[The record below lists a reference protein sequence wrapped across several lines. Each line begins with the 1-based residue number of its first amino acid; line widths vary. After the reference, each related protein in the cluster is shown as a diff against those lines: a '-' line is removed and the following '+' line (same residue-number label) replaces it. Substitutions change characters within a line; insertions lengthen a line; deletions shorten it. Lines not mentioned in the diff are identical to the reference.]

1 MQLDSKNIREFEK
14 RFDTF
19 CMFVM
24 IFTKLLFEMFSLQK
38 ITSVLVDAISIGD
51 LMYHLELMIK
61 DLRLMDW
68 LVQKML
74 CVCHNQWISKFW
86 VNHKYVWFMFLLH
99 ILCNYFSDFETSSIS
114 RMWWYLEFEFF
125 LRLWIDLWN
134 WWSIHNLINK
144 HGPFVNDFAKFIKKC
159 LVLNLLLMVQLED
172 FGWFLNVEF

>member
-61 DLRLMDW
+61 DLRLMD
-68 LVQKML
+68 
-74 CVCHNQWISKFW
+74 
-86 VNHKYVWFMFLLH
+86 
-99 ILCNYFSDFETSSIS
+99 
-114 RMWWYLEFEFF
+114 
-125 LRLWIDLWN
+125 
-134 WWSIHNLINK
+134 
-144 HGPFVNDFAKFIKKC
+144 
-159 LVLNLLLMVQLED
+159 
-172 FGWFLNVEF
+172 